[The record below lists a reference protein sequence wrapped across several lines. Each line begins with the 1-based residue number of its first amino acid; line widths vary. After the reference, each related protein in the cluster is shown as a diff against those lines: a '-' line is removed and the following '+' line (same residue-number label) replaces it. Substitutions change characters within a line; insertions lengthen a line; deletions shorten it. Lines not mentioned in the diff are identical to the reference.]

1 MHVILNL
8 EWFAILLQAKVFSHN
23 DDSDSDYDDFT
34 DDEEFQAP
42 IDDID
47 AFVFFSDAMKGWSI
61 LLLYFSTLEI
71 LLQ

>member
-1 MHVILNL
+1 V
-8 EWFAILLQAKVFSHN
+8 LLQAKVFSHN

-47 AFVFFSDAMKGWSI
+47 AFIFFSDAMKGWSYFLFASLRLNYGDI
-61 LLLYFSTLEI
+61 LTATI
-71 LLQ
+71 